1 MSVKDNN
8 FTGLYWLI
16 FNEVFLI
23 AHIILIKTLVG
34 DFSVFQIVFM
44 RSISSSIIIIPIL
57 FYVKNQKNIFGQ
69 FQANLIRVVLSFM
82 AISIQ
87 FFTISNIQLAQVST
101 IGYLRPSIMSI
112 FAFFILSEK
121 QSKGRWLVLIVG
133 FLSILLVF
141 SPESNSIQLIALLA
155 LLGSCCGSLSTI
167 FQKFLSKKF
176 SEIQLM
182 VWYSVGISILSFPF
196 CLYTWKEVSLNEL
209 IFMILT
215 GLLATSAQYF
225 YIKAF
230 RLSQA
235 SFLAPIQYFHI
246 IPVLIIGYLI
256 FSEIPSYQTLFGAL
270 IIILSL
276 ICLLI
281 WEKNRY

>member
-1 MSVKDNN
+1 MSIKDNN
-8 FTGLYWLI
+8 FNGLYWLI

-34 DFSVFQIVFM
+34 EFSVFQIVFM

-57 FYVKNQKNIFGQ
+57 FYLKNQNNVFVQ
-69 FQANLIRVVLSFM
+69 FQANLTRVVLSFM

-112 FAFFILSEK
+112 FAYFILSEK

-182 VWYSVGISILSFPF
+182 VWYSVGISILSLPF

-209 IFMILT
+209 IFMVLT
-215 GLLATSAQYF
+215 GLLATGAQYF

-246 IPVLIIGYLI
+246 IPVLVIGYLI
-256 FSEIPSYQTLFGAL
+256 FSEIPSYQTLLGAL
-270 IIILSL
+270 IIIISL
-276 ICLLI
+276 IGLLI
-281 WEKNRY
+281 WEKNR

>member
-1 MSVKDNN
+1 MSIKDNN
-8 FTGLYWLI
+8 FNGLYWLI

-44 RSISSSIIIIPIL
+44 RSISSSIIIVPIL
-57 FYVKNQKNIFGQ
+57 FYVKNQQNIFAQ
-69 FQANLIRVVLSFM
+69 FQSNLIRVVLSFM

-112 FAFFILSEK
+112 FAYFILSEK

-141 SPESNSIQLIALLA
+141 SPESNSIQLIALVA

-182 VWYSVGISILSFPF
+182 VWYSVGISILSLPF
-196 CLYTWKEVSLNEL
+196 CLYTWREVSLNEL
-209 IFMILT
+209 IFMVLT
-215 GLLATSAQYF
+215 GLLATGAQYF

-256 FSEIPSYQTLFGAL
+256 FNEIPSYQTLLGAL

-276 ICLLI
+276 IGLLI
-281 WEKNRY
+281 WEKNR

>member
-1 MSVKDNN
+1 MSIKDNN
-8 FTGLYWLI
+8 FNGLYWLI

-44 RSISSSIIIIPIL
+44 RSISSSIIIVPIL
-57 FYVKNQKNIFGQ
+57 FYVKNQQNIFAQ
-69 FQANLIRVVLSFM
+69 FQSNLIRVVLSFM

-112 FAFFILSEK
+112 FAYFILSEK

-141 SPESNSIQLIALLA
+141 SPEKTSIQFIALLA

-167 FQKFLSKKF
+167 FQKLLSKKF

-196 CLYTWKEVSLNEL
+196 CVYTWKELSLNEL
-209 IFMILT
+209 IFMVLT

-256 FSEIPSYQTLFGAL
+256 FSEIPSYQTLLGAL

-276 ICLLI
+276 IGLLI
-281 WEKNRY
+281 WEKNR

>member
-8 FTGLYWLI
+8 FNGLYWLI

-44 RSISSSIIIIPIL
+44 RSITSSIIIVPIL
-57 FYVKNQKNIFGQ
+57 YYVKNQKNFFAQ
-69 FQANLIRVVLSFM
+69 FQTNLIRIVLSFM

-112 FAFFILSEK
+112 FAYFILSEK
-121 QSKGRWLVLIVG
+121 QSRGRWLVLIVG

-141 SPESNSIQLIALLA
+141 SPEKTSIQFIALLA

-196 CLYTWKEVSLNEL
+196 CLYTWKEISLNEL
-209 IFMILT
+209 IFMVLT

-246 IPVLIIGYLI
+246 IPVLIIGFLI
-256 FSEIPSYQTLFGAL
+256 FNEIPSYQTLIGAL

-276 ICLLI
+276 IGLLI
-281 WEKNRY
+281 WEKNR

>member
-8 FTGLYWLI
+8 FNGLYWLI

-44 RSISSSIIIIPIL
+44 RSITSSIIIVPIL
-57 FYVKNQKNIFGQ
+57 FYVKNQKNFFAQ
-69 FQANLIRVVLSFM
+69 FQTNLIRIVLSFM

-112 FAFFILSEK
+112 FAYFILSEK
-121 QSKGRWLVLIVG
+121 QSRGRWLVLIVG

-141 SPESNSIQLIALLA
+141 SPEKTSIQFIALLA

-209 IFMILT
+209 IFMVLT

-256 FSEIPSYQTLFGAL
+256 FNEIPSYQTLIGAL

-276 ICLLI
+276 ISLLI
-281 WEKNRY
+281 WEKNR

>member
-1 MSVKDNN
+1 MSIKDNN
-8 FTGLYWLI
+8 FNGLYWLI

-34 DFSVFQIVFM
+34 DFPVFQIVFL
-44 RSISSSIIIIPIL
+44 RSISSATVLLPLVFITG
-57 FYVKNQKNIFGQ
+57 NQKNIFNQ
-69 FQANLIRVVLSFM
+69 LKINISRVVLSFL

-112 FAFFILSEK
+112 FAYFILSEK
-121 QSKGRWLVLIVG
+121 QSKGRWLVLVIG

-141 SPESNSIQLIALLA
+141 SPESKSIQIVALLA

-167 FQKFLSKKF
+167 FQKLLSKRS

-182 VWYSVGISILSFPF
+182 IWYSLGISVLSLPF
-196 CLYTWKEVSLNEL
+196 CAYSWKEASLKEL
-209 IFMILT
+209 MFMIAT

-225 YIKAF
+225 YIKAY

-246 IPVLIIGYLI
+246 IPILLIGYLI
-256 FSEIPSYQTLFGAL
+256 FGEIPSFQTLIGAL

-276 ICLLI
+276 IGLLI
-281 WEKNRY
+281 WEKNR

>member
-1 MSVKDNN
+1 MSIKDNN
-8 FTGLYWLI
+8 FNGLYWLI

-34 DFSVFQIVFM
+34 DFPVFQIVFL
-44 RSISSSIIIIPIL
+44 RSISSATVLLPLVFITG
-57 FYVKNQKNIFGQ
+57 NQKNIFNQ
-69 FQANLIRVVLSFM
+69 LKINISRVVLSFL

-112 FAFFILSEK
+112 FAYFILSEK
-121 QSKGRWLVLIVG
+121 QSKGRWLVLVIG

-141 SPESNSIQLIALLA
+141 SPESKSIQVVALVA

-167 FQKFLSKKF
+167 FQKLLSKRS

-182 VWYSVGISILSFPF
+182 IWYSLGISVLSLPF
-196 CLYTWKEVSLNEL
+196 CAYSWKEASLKEL
-209 IFMILT
+209 MFMIAT

-225 YIKAF
+225 YIKAY

-246 IPVLIIGYLI
+246 IPILLIGYLI
-256 FSEIPSYQTLFGAL
+256 FGEIPSFQTLIGAL

-276 ICLLI
+276 IGLLI
-281 WEKNRY
+281 WEKNR

>member
-1 MSVKDNN
+1 MSIKDNN
-8 FTGLYWLI
+8 FNGLYWLI

-34 DFSVFQIVFM
+34 EFSVFQIVFM

-57 FYVKNQKNIFGQ
+57 FYLKNQNNVFVQ
-69 FQANLIRVVLSFM
+69 FQANLTRVVLSFM

-112 FAFFILSEK
+112 FAYFILSER

-141 SPESNSIQLIALLA
+141 SPEKTSIQFIALLA
-155 LLGSCCGSLSTI
+155 LIGSCCGSLSTI

-182 VWYSVGISILSFPF
+182 VWYSVGISILSLPF

-209 IFMILT
+209 ILMVLT
-215 GLLATSAQYF
+215 GLLATGAQYF

-256 FSEIPSYQTLFGAL
+256 FSEIPSYQTLLGAL

-276 ICLLI
+276 IGLLI
-281 WEKNRY
+281 WEKNR

>member
-1 MSVKDNN
+1 MSIKDNN
-8 FTGLYWLI
+8 FNGLYWLI
-16 FNEVFLI
+16 FNELFLI
-23 AHIILIKTLVG
+23 VHVILIKTLVA
-34 DFSVFQIVFM
+34 DLPIFQIVFM
-44 RSISSSIIIIPIL
+44 RSISSSVILIPIL
-57 FYVKNQKNIFGQ
+57 FFTGKQKNIFS
-69 FQANLIRVVLSFM
+69 NLGVNLSRVVLSFL

-121 QSKGRWLVLIVG
+121 QSKGRWLVLIIG

-141 SPESNSIQLIALLA
+141 SPENQSIQLVALIALL
-155 LLGSCCGSLSTI
+155 GTCCGALSTI
-167 FQKFLSKKF
+167 VQKYLSKSF

-182 VWYSVGISILSFPF
+182 VWYSLGISFLSLPF
-196 CLYTWKEVSLNEL
+196 CLYFWADISFKETL
-209 IFMILT
+209 FMIST

-225 YIKAF
+225 YIRAF
-230 RLSQA
+230 KLSQA

-246 IPVLIIGYLI
+246 IPVLIIGFVI
-256 FSEIPSYQTLFGAL
+256 FLEVPSFQTLIGAL

-276 ICLLI
+276 IGLLI
-281 WEKNRY
+281 WEKNR

>member
-281 WEKNRY
+281 WEKNRL

>member
-1 MSVKDNN
+1 MSIKDNN

-44 RSISSSIIIIPIL
+44 RSISSSIVIIPIL
-57 FYVKNQKNIFGQ
+57 FYVKDQKNIFGQ

-112 FAFFILSEK
+112 FAYFILSEK
-121 QSKGRWLVLIVG
+121 QSKGRWLVLIIG

-141 SPESNSIQLIALLA
+141 SPENTSVQFIALLA

-167 FQKFLSKKF
+167 FQKFLSKEF

-196 CLYTWKEVSLNEL
+196 CVYTWKEVSFNEL
-209 IFMILT
+209 IFMVLT

-256 FSEIPSYQTLFGAL
+256 FSEIPNYQTLLGAL

-276 ICLLI
+276 IGLLI
-281 WEKNRY
+281 WEKNR

>member
-1 MSVKDNN
+1 MSIKDNN
-8 FTGLYWLI
+8 FNGLYWLI

-34 DFSVFQIVFM
+34 EFSVFQIVFM

-57 FYVKNQKNIFGQ
+57 FYLKNQNNVFVQ
-69 FQANLIRVVLSFM
+69 FQANLTRVVLSFM

-112 FAFFILSEK
+112 FAYFILSEK

-182 VWYSVGISILSFPF
+182 VWYSVGISILSLPF

-209 IFMILT
+209 IFMVLT

-256 FSEIPSYQTLFGAL
+256 FNEIPSYQTLIGAL

-276 ICLLI
+276 IGLLI
-281 WEKNRY
+281 WEKNR

>member
-1 MSVKDNN
+1 MSIKDNN
-8 FTGLYWLI
+8 FNGLYWLI

-44 RSISSSIIIIPIL
+44 RSITSSIIIVPIL
-57 FYVKNQKNIFGQ
+57 FYVKNQKNFFAQ
-69 FQANLIRVVLSFM
+69 FQTNLIRIVLSFM

-112 FAFFILSEK
+112 FAYFILSEK
-121 QSKGRWLVLIVG
+121 QSRGRWLVLIVG

-141 SPESNSIQLIALLA
+141 SPEKTSIQFIALLA

-196 CLYTWKEVSLNEL
+196 CLYTWKEVSLIEL
-209 IFMILT
+209 IFMVLT

-246 IPVLIIGYLI
+246 IPVLIIGFLI
-256 FSEIPSYQTLFGAL
+256 FNEIPSYQTLIGAL

-276 ICLLI
+276 IGLLI
-281 WEKNRY
+281 WEKNR

>member
-1 MSVKDNN
+1 MSIKDNN
-8 FTGLYWLI
+8 FNGLYWLI

-34 DFSVFQIVFM
+34 EFSVFQIVFM

-57 FYVKNQKNIFGQ
+57 FYLKNQNNVFVQ
-69 FQANLIRVVLSFM
+69 FQANLTRVVLSFM

-112 FAFFILSEK
+112 FAYFILSEK

-182 VWYSVGISILSFPF
+182 VWYSVGISILSLPF

-209 IFMILT
+209 IFMVLT
-215 GLLATSAQYF
+215 GLLATGAQYF

-256 FSEIPSYQTLFGAL
+256 FNEIPSYQTLLGAL

-276 ICLLI
+276 IGLLI
-281 WEKNRY
+281 WEKNR

>member
-1 MSVKDNN
+1 MSIKDNN
-8 FTGLYWLI
+8 FNGLYWLI

-23 AHIILIKTLVG
+23 AHIIIIKTLVG
-34 DFSVFQIVFM
+34 EFSVFQIVFM

-57 FYVKNQKNIFGQ
+57 FYLKNQNNVFLQ
-69 FQANLIRVVLSFM
+69 FQANLTRVVLSFM

-112 FAFFILSEK
+112 FAYFILSEK

-182 VWYSVGISILSFPF
+182 VWYSVGISILSLPF
-196 CLYTWKEVSLNEL
+196 CLYTWKELSLNEL
-209 IFMILT
+209 IFMVLT
-215 GLLATSAQYF
+215 GLLATGAQYF

-246 IPVLIIGYLI
+246 IPVLVIGYLI
-256 FSEIPSYQTLFGAL
+256 FSEIPSYQTLLGAL
-270 IIILSL
+270 IIIISL
-276 ICLLI
+276 IGLLI
-281 WEKNRY
+281 WEKNR

>member
-1 MSVKDNN
+1 MSIKDNN
-8 FTGLYWLI
+8 FNGLYWLI

-34 DFSVFQIVFM
+34 DFPVFQIVFL
-44 RSISSSIIIIPIL
+44 RSISSATVLLPLVFITG
-57 FYVKNQKNIFGQ
+57 NQKNIFNQ
-69 FQANLIRVVLSFM
+69 LKINVSRVVLSFL

-112 FAFFILSEK
+112 FAYFILSEK
-121 QSKGRWLVLIVG
+121 QSKGRWLVLVIG

-141 SPESNSIQLIALLA
+141 SPESKSIQIVALLA

-167 FQKFLSKKF
+167 FQKLLSKRS

-182 VWYSVGISILSFPF
+182 IWYSLGISVLSLPF
-196 CLYTWKEVSLNEL
+196 CIYSWQEASFKELM
-209 IFMILT
+209 FMITT

-225 YIKAF
+225 YIKAY

-246 IPVLIIGYLI
+246 IPILLIGYLI
-256 FSEIPSYQTLFGAL
+256 FGEIPSFQTLIGAL

-276 ICLLI
+276 IGLLI
-281 WEKNRY
+281 WEKNR

>member
-1 MSVKDNN
+1 MSIKDNN
-8 FTGLYWLI
+8 FNGLYWLI

-57 FYVKNQKNIFGQ
+57 FYLENQKNIFAQ
-69 FQANLIRVVLSFM
+69 FQANLIRIVLSFM

-112 FAFFILSEK
+112 FAYFILSEK

-141 SPESNSIQLIALLA
+141 SPEKTSIQCIALLA
-155 LLGSCCGSLSTI
+155 LLCSCCGSLYTI

-209 IFMILT
+209 IFMVLT

-256 FSEIPSYQTLFGAL
+256 FNEIPSYQTLIGAL

-276 ICLLI
+276 IGLLI
-281 WEKNRY
+281 WEKNR

>member
-8 FTGLYWLI
+8 FNGLYWLI

-44 RSISSSIIIIPIL
+44 RSISSSIIIVPIL
-57 FYVKNQKNIFGQ
+57 FYVKNQNNIFSQ

-112 FAFFILSEK
+112 FAYFILNEK

-141 SPESNSIQLIALLA
+141 SPENTSIQFIALLA

-167 FQKFLSKKF
+167 FQKFLSKEF

-196 CLYTWKEVSLNEL
+196 CVYTWKEVSLNEL
-209 IFMILT
+209 IFMVLT

-246 IPVLIIGYLI
+246 IPVLIIGYFI
-256 FSEIPSYQTLFGAL
+256 FSEIPSYQTLLGAL

-276 ICLLI
+276 IGLLI
-281 WEKNRY
+281 WEKNR

>member
-1 MSVKDNN
+1 MSIKDNN
-8 FTGLYWLI
+8 FNGLYWLI

-34 DFSVFQIVFM
+34 EFSVFQIVFM

-57 FYVKNQKNIFGQ
+57 FYLKNQNNIFVQ
-69 FQANLIRVVLSFM
+69 FQANLTRVVLSFM

-112 FAFFILSEK
+112 FAYFILSEK

-133 FLSILLVF
+133 FLSILLIF

-196 CLYTWKEVSLNEL
+196 CLYNWKEVSLNEL
-209 IFMILT
+209 IFMVLT

-256 FSEIPSYQTLFGAL
+256 FSEIPSYQTLLGAL

-276 ICLLI
+276 IGLLI
-281 WEKNRY
+281 WEKNR

>member
-1 MSVKDNN
+1 MSIKDNN
-8 FTGLYWLI
+8 FNGLYWLI

-34 DFSVFQIVFM
+34 EFSVFQIVFM

-57 FYVKNQKNIFGQ
+57 FYLKNQNNVFVQ
-69 FQANLIRVVLSFM
+69 FQANLTRVVLSFM

-112 FAFFILSEK
+112 FAYFILSEK

-182 VWYSVGISILSFPF
+182 VWYSVGISILSLPF
-196 CLYTWKEVSLNEL
+196 CLYTWREVSLNEL
-209 IFMILT
+209 IFMVLT
-215 GLLATSAQYF
+215 GLLATGAQYF

-246 IPVLIIGYLI
+246 IPVLVIGYLI
-256 FSEIPSYQTLFGAL
+256 FSEIPSYQTLLGAL

-276 ICLLI
+276 IGLLI
-281 WEKNRY
+281 WEKNR

>member
-1 MSVKDNN
+1 MSIKNNN
-8 FTGLYWLI
+8 FNGLYWLI

-44 RSISSSIIIIPIL
+44 RSISSSIIIVPIL
-57 FYVKNQKNIFGQ
+57 FYIKKQKNVFAQ
-69 FQANLIRVVLSFM
+69 FQANLIRIVLSFM

-112 FAFFILSEK
+112 FAYFILSEK

-141 SPESNSIQLIALLA
+141 SSEKTSIQFIALLA

-209 IFMILT
+209 IFMVLT
-215 GLLATSAQYF
+215 GLLATTAQYF

-256 FSEIPSYQTLFGAL
+256 FSEIPSYQTLLGAL

-276 ICLLI
+276 IGLLI
-281 WEKNRY
+281 WEKNR

>member
-196 CLYTWKEVSLNEL
+196 CLYTWTEVSLNEL

>member
-8 FTGLYWLI
+8 FNGLYWLI

-23 AHIILIKTLVG
+23 VHIVLIKTLVG

-44 RSISSSIIIIPIL
+44 RSISSSIIIVPIL
-57 FYVKNQKNIFGQ
+57 FYVKNQKNVFAQ
-69 FQANLIRVVLSFM
+69 FQANLIRIVLSFM

-112 FAFFILSEK
+112 FAYFILSEK
-121 QSKGRWLVLIVG
+121 QSRGRWLVLIIG

-141 SPESNSIQLIALLA
+141 SPEKTSIQFIALLA

-209 IFMILT
+209 IFMVLT

-256 FSEIPSYQTLFGAL
+256 FNEIPSYQTLIGAL

-276 ICLLI
+276 IGLLI
-281 WEKNRY
+281 WEKNR

>member
-1 MSVKDNN
+1 MSIKDKN
-8 FTGLYWLI
+8 FNGLYWLI

-34 DFSVFQIVFM
+34 EFSVFQIVFM

-57 FYVKNQKNIFGQ
+57 FYLKNQNNVFVQ
-69 FQANLIRVVLSFM
+69 FQANLTRVVLSFM

-112 FAFFILSEK
+112 FAYFILSEK

-182 VWYSVGISILSFPF
+182 VWYSVGISILSLPF
-196 CLYTWKEVSLNEL
+196 CLYTWKELSLNEL
-209 IFMILT
+209 IFMVLT
-215 GLLATSAQYF
+215 GLLATGAQYF

-256 FSEIPSYQTLFGAL
+256 FSEIPSYQTLIGAL
-270 IIILSL
+270 IIIISL
-276 ICLLI
+276 IGLLI
-281 WEKNRY
+281 WEKNR